1 MPDRHDARALGTA
14 WAERYLAAGGDP
26 SQPYEYVIGFAP
38 SREDALRASRAR
50 NIGADR
56 TIMFVAIGAAFGLVG
71 LGIPLLEV
79 APIVAA
85 FFGAVL
91 IVCGGVTLRIASRRR
106 RHPHPTPEVP
116 GRARGGGSLREVSLD
131 QADFD
136 HHFTDAAM
144 DVLYEANA
152 PARDADRKR
161 RMADSR
167 LRHEE
172 ALEQSRLRTT
182 ARSKEDASERGASTI
197 ASSPVP
203 DAVARLAP
211 RPAPQPY
218 GVSFVGA
225 ERLVCEWMRHL
236 GETDAIVT
244 QVSGD
249 GGIDVISS
257 TSVAQ
262 VKHQSGAVGRP
273 DIQKLAGAALD
284 GHTGKTKLFF
294 SSGTYSA
301 GAIEYANVVDVVLI
315 RFDPEAAELHA
326 YNEVAKSY
334 LEARQ

>member
-1 MPDRHDARALGTA
+1 MPDRHDAQALGKA
-14 WAERYLAAGGDP
+14 WAERYLAAGGDANET
-26 SQPYEYVIGFAP
+26 YEYVSGFAP
-38 SREDALRASRAR
+38 SREDAVRALRAR
-50 NIGADR
+50 NIRVNR
-56 TIMFVAIGAAFGLVG
+56 TIKITTIGAAFGLVG
-71 LGIPLLEV
+71 LGIPLLEA

-91 IVCGGVTLRIASRRR
+91 IVCGGVTLLIARHRR
-106 RHPHPTPEVP
+106 RHPHPKPDAL
-116 GRARGGGSLREVSLD
+116 GRARGGVSLREESLG

-144 DVLYEANA
+144 DILYEANA
-152 PARDADRKR
+152 PAREVDRKR

-172 ALEQSRLRTT
+172 ALEQSRLRTA
-182 ARSKEDASERGASTI
+182 ARSKEDANARGASTI
-197 ASSPVP
+197 VNSPVP
-203 DAVARLAP
+203 DSAARLAP
-211 RPAPQPY
+211 KPAPQPY

-225 ERLVCEWMRHL
+225 EQLVCEWMRHL

-249 GGIDVISS
+249 GGIDVVSS
-257 TSVAQ
+257 TAVAQ

-273 DIQKLAGAALD
+273 DIQKLAGAALH

-301 GAIEYANVVDVVLI
+301 GAVEYANAVDVALI
-315 RFDPEAAELHA
+315 RFDPEAAELHD

-334 LEARQ
+334 LDARQ